1 VTGDDDLIAGAL
13 FVIPQWALNL
23 PVWVPPRLAQGARTT
38 FARELSDPVKG
49 PIWER
54 LLTSPRMRSFYEY
67 LTEIRKKDGCYKLP
81 AR

>member
-1 VTGDDDLIAGAL
+1 MTGDDDLIAGAL

-23 PVWVPPRLAQGARTT
+23 PVWVPPYLAQGARTS
-38 FARELSDPVKG
+38 FARELSDPIKG